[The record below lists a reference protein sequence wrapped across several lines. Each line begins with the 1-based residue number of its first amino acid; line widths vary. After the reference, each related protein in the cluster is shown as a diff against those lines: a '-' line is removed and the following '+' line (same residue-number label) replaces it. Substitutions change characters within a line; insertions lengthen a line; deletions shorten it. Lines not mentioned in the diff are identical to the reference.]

1 MFYARKDWKEDGES
15 HGQEGKLQGKAKE
28 GDEEMERM
36 PVKSSVIVAKG
47 YNALTNEMELEFKNG
62 AVGSF
67 REVSPSDSKWFDEQ
81 QSAGKAMWSFH
92 RAGYGFTK
100 GEK

>member
-47 YNALTNEMELEFKNG
+47 YNALTNEMELECKNG
-62 AVGSF
+62 AVGAF

>member
-1 MFYARKDWKEDGES
+1 MFYARKDWKENGES

-36 PVKSSVIVAKG
+36 PVKSSVIMAKG

>member
-36 PVKSSVIVAKG
+36 PVKTSVIVAKG

-67 REVSPSDSKWFDEQ
+67 REVSLSDSKWFDEQ